1 MRTFFSVA
9 MAIAVASA
17 QQTVE
22 DFDQNSPY
30 MKVGH
35 MGEGLHAAHPH
46 TEQHDNQERR
56 VPLNMD
62 KRKYM
67 DPIRSAEQAS
77 GTMDTS
83 TKQEMLRR
91 QKDPEFMHP
100 EHVFHSAE

>member
-1 MRTFFSVA
+1 
-9 MAIAVASA
+9 
-17 QQTVE
+17 
-22 DFDQNSPY
+22 
-30 MKVGH
+30 
-35 MGEGLHAAHPH
+35 
-46 TEQHDNQERR
+46 
-56 VPLNMD
+56 MD